1 MTARTARTATT
12 SLGALMSHPVEVS
25 AGAQGSDT
33 VRLAPARLVLEDGVV
48 FEGRS
53 FGHPEP
59 VSGEVVFNT
68 GMVGYP
74 ETMTDPSYAG
84 QLVALTYPLVGNYGV
99 PREHHESGL
108 RTRYESDRIQ
118 LSALIVADYATS
130 YSHWDAS
137 GSLGAWC
144 RSQRVPA
151 ITGIDTRALTQ
162 HLRERGSML
171 GVIEVDGETTDL
183 YDPNR
188 QNLVAQVSVEKPVL
202 YEGDRDTRVVL
213 VDTGAKTNIV
223 HCLLRRGVGVLRV
236 PWDYDISNET
246 YHGVMLSNGPGDPA
260 MVDKTV
266 DTIRAVLET
275 NTPLFGICMGN
286 QLLARAIGAKTYKL
300 PYGHRGQNQPVI
312 ECGTNRCFVTS
323 QNHGYAVDASTLPED
338 WRPWFENLNDG
349 TNEGVRHAWKPFR
362 SVQFHPEAAPGPVDT
377 AFLFDEFVRM
387 LAR

>member
-1 MTARTARTATT
+1 
-12 SLGALMSHPVEVS
+12 MSHPVEVS
-25 AGAQGSDT
+25 AGAHGTDT
-33 VRLAPARLVLEDGVV
+33 NPMPHARLVLEDGAV

-53 FGHPEP
+53 FGHQGP
-59 VSGEVVFNT
+59 VAGEVVFNT

-84 QLVALTYPLVGNYGV
+84 QLVCFTYPLVGNYGV
-99 PREHHESGL
+99 PREHEEHRLS
-108 RTRYESDRIQ
+108 TSYESDTIQ
-118 LSALIVADYATS
+118 VSALIVADYATS
-130 YSHWDAS
+130 WSHWDAS
-137 GSLGAWC
+137 GSLGVWC
-144 RSQRVPA
+144 RSHEIPA

-171 GVIEVDGETTDL
+171 GVLEVDGRSCDT
-183 YDPNR
+183 YDPNKE
-188 QNLVAQVSVEKPVL
+188 NLVSGVSVKEPVL
-202 YEGDRDTRVVL
+202 YEGDRETRVVL
-213 VDTGAKTNIV
+213 VDTGAKNNIV

-236 PWDYDISNET
+236 PWDYDFSGER
-246 YHGVMLSNGPGDPA
+246 YDGVMLSNGPGDPE
-260 MVDKTV
+260 MVDATV
-266 DTIRAVLET
+266 DTVRVLLARS
-275 NTPLFGICMGN
+275 TPLFGICMGN

-323 QNHGYAVDASTLPED
+323 QNHGYAVDHATLPED

-349 TNEGVRHAWKPFR
+349 TNEGIRHAWKPFR

>member
-1 MTARTARTATT
+1 MTQ
-12 SLGALMSHPVEVS
+12 PVEVS
-25 AGAQGSDT
+25 SGAQGNDT
-33 VRLAPARLVLEDGVV
+33 VDLLPARLVLEDGTA
-48 FEGRS
+48 FDGRS
-53 FGHPEP
+53 FGHPHP
-59 VSGEVVFNT
+59 VAGEVVFNT

-99 PREHHESGL
+99 PRDREEFGIS
-108 RTRYESDRIQ
+108 RVYESDRIQ
-118 LSALIVADYATS
+118 VSALIVADYATR
-130 YSHWDAS
+130 YSHWDAA
-137 GSLGAWC
+137 GSLGQWC
-144 RSQRVPA
+144 RAQGVPA

-171 GVIEVDGETTDL
+171 GVLEVDGNTAPP
-183 YDPNR
+183 YDPNKE
-188 QNLVAQVSVEKPVL
+188 NLVAGVSVDEPVL

-236 PWDYDISNET
+236 PWDYDLKDER
-246 YHGVMLSNGPGDPA
+246 YDGVMLSNGPGDPA
-260 MVDKTV
+260 MVDATV
-266 DTIRAVLET
+266 DTVRTILNN

-300 PYGHRGQNQPVI
+300 PYGHRGQNQPVV

-323 QNHGYAVDASTLPED
+323 QNHGYAVDQATLPED